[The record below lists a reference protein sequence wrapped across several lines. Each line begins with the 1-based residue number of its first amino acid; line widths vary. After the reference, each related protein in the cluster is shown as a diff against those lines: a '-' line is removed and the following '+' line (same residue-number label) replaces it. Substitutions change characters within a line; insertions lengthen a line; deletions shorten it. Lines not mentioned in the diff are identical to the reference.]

1 MPYPSDFHGPFHDYD
16 RNFLLCATA
25 SMIAHSRRYRFA
37 RAVCLAI
44 VALSSLLVLRTLIAQ
59 RSWLSLR
66 IFENPPAQTRGN
78 ALVVASLIDDD
89 VSWLHAILPE
99 WEKNIY
105 VANNAN
111 AALTVPENK
120 GRESMVYLRWAKVL
134 VWKRS

>member
-1 MPYPSDFHGPFHDYD
+1 M
-16 RNFLLCATA
+16 
-25 SMIAHSRRYRFA
+25 
-37 RAVCLAI
+37 
-44 VALSSLLVLRTLIAQ
+44 
-59 RSWLSLR
+59 
-66 IFENPPAQTRGN
+66 
-78 ALVVASLIDDD
+78 VASLIDDD